1 MAFTLTEKIIS
12 QHCGREVVAGDIA
25 VANVDICLMQ
35 DGTGPLAVRS
45 WRQLGLGTVAH
56 PEKTVAFLD
65 HAAPSPRK
73 ELSNDHMLLR
83 EFTNQHKC
91 VLKDIGEGVCH
102 QIIAE
107 EFVRP
112 GDILVG
118 SDSHTC
124 TAGALGCFATGMG
137 STDVAVAFGLGKT
150 WFRVPKTYKVVF
162 NGKMPKG
169 VFAKDL
175 ILHLIGLI
183 GADGATYK
191 ALEFSGDTVTAMS
204 VSERMTLSN
213 MAVEAGAKV
222 GLIASDE
229 KTKQFLKENGRE
241 NDYQEIKPDIYAEY
255 EKVIEV
261 DVTKLVPQVA
271 LPHRVDNVKPI
282 SEVEPEKID
291 QVFIGTCTNGRLDD
305 LEIAAKMWKGKK
317 RSPQTR
323 VIVAPASR
331 KLYLQAIKK
340 GIIEEMVKFG
350 ATIINPGCGPCVGVH
365 AGALGDGERCLA
377 TQNRNF
383 LGRLGNP
390 KSFIYLASPATAA
403 ATAITGKITD
413 PRTV

>member
-1 MAFTLTEKIIS
+1 MASTLAEKIIS

-25 VANVDICLMQ
+25 VAKVDVCLMQ

-45 WRQLGLGTVAH
+45 WRQLGLGTVAC

-83 EFTNQHKC
+83 EFTSQHKC

-150 WFRVPKTYKVVF
+150 WFRVPKTFKVVF

-222 GLIASDE
+222 GLIAADK
-229 KTKQFLKENGRE
+229 KTKQFLKEMGRE

-282 SEVEPEKID
+282 SEIEREKID

-317 RSPQTR
+317 RSPHTR

-331 KLYLQAIKK
+331 KLYLEALKK
-340 GIIEEMVKFG
+340 GIIEEMVEFG

-390 KSFIYLASPATAA
+390 KGFIYLASPATAA

-413 PRTV
+413 PREV